1 MGHSCGLGMP
11 HSRIIFQLVHPYK
24 EIHALAMS
32 TFSWEER
39 KNIYFFLSDLTFLL
53 LLVST
58 GFQLSP
64 FNLFIP
70 FRP

>member
-1 MGHSCGLGMP
+1 
-11 HSRIIFQLVHPYK
+11 
-24 EIHALAMS
+24 MS

-64 FNLFIP
+64 FKLFIP

>member
-1 MGHSCGLGMP
+1 MGHSCSLGMP

-24 EIHALAMS
+24 KIHALAKS

-53 LLVST
+53 LHVST

-64 FNLFIP
+64 FKLFIP